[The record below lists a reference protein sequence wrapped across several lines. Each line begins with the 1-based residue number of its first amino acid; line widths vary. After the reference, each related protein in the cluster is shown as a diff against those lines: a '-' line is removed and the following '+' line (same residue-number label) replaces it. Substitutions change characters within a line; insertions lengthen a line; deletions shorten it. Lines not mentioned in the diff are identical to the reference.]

1 MKTRI
6 EFPYTANEIEH
17 LYIPMQDGTR
27 LAARL
32 WLPECD
38 DGILV
43 PAILEYLPYRKRDG
57 TAVRD
62 ALTHPWFAGHGY
74 ACLRVDMR
82 GNGESEGLMHDEYL
96 AQELADGLEVIQWLC
111 AQPWCSGKV
120 GMMGISWGGFN
131 SLQIAALQPAALKA
145 IITLCSTDDRY
156 SDDIH
161 YKGGNMLLEN
171 VGWAAT
177 MLNFSAAVPD
187 PLLVE
192 DWRERWLDR
201 LNNMPLLLETWLTH
215 QERNSYW
222 QHGSICEDYTAIKA
236 AVLAVGGW
244 GDAYKNTV
252 PRMMEN
258 LQCPRK
264 ALIGPWAHKYP
275 HFAVPEPAIGFLQEA
290 LRWWDYWL
298 KGIDNGIMDEP
309 KYTAYLQDAVAP
321 QSSYAKRSGDWVQME
336 SWTESK
342 VSSKTLYLNNASLSA
357 DKAGTPGIQ
366 KINSPLSTGSAGGEY
381 CAIWLGP
388 ESPTDQRRDDAH
400 SLCFTTSVLNEELAL
415 LGAPRIHLKLSSDQD
430 CGQICVRLNDVS
442 PTGEVTRITYGCLN
456 LQMRNSLE
464 HSEKLIANHVY
475 DVTLLLDDTGYKI
488 PAGHQLRVAISS
500 AYFPLI
506 WPTQKFASLT
516 LHGIDNFIELPQFT
530 GDKIPSPFE
539 LPEGAAPEPLEYLSP
554 SSNSRTVTENVA
566 NGEVCTTIE
575 DDFGHV
581 HFLNHGLKVH
591 QTCREQYRIK
601 PYDPQSA
608 IADISWYYQA
618 GRGSWQISVASKLKL
633 HCDADYFYI
642 EASQRASEGEEV
654 IHQREWQR
662 KIKREAV

>member
-6 EFPYTANEIEH
+6 EFPYIANEIEH
-17 LYIPMQDGTR
+17 LYISMQDGTR

-38 DGILV
+38 DGLLV

-74 ACLRVDMR
+74 ACIRVDMR

-96 AQELADGLEVIQWLC
+96 AQELADGLEVIDWLC
-111 AQPWCSGKV
+111 AQPWCSGNV

-131 SLQIAALQPAALKA
+131 SLQIAALQPKALKA

-187 PLLVE
+187 PLLVD

-201 LNNMPLLLETWLTH
+201 LNNMPLLLEKWLSH
-215 QERNSYW
+215 QTRDSYW

-264 ALIGPWAHKYP
+264 AVIGPWAHKYP
-275 HFAVPEPAIGFLQEA
+275 HFAVPDPAIGFLQEA

-298 KGIDNGIMDEP
+298 KDIDNAIMDEP
-309 KYTAYLQDAVAP
+309 KYTAYIQDAVAP
-321 QSSYAKRSGDWVQME
+321 QSSYAQRSGDWVQMN

-342 VSSKTLYLNNASLSA
+342 ASSKTLYLSNADLSA
-357 DKAGTPGIQ
+357 DKAKTPSTQ
-366 KINSPLSTGSAGGEY
+366 KINSPLSTGTAGGEY

-388 ESPTDQRRDDAH
+388 ESPIDQRRDDAH
-400 SLCFTTSVLNEELAL
+400 SLCFTSSVLSEELAL
-415 LGAPRIHLKLSSDQD
+415 LGAPRVHLKLSSDQD

-442 PTGEVTRITYGCLN
+442 PTGAVTRITYGCLN
-456 LQMRNSLE
+456 LQMSNSLE
-464 HSEKLIANHVY
+464 HPEKLIPNHVY
-475 DVTLLLDDTGYKI
+475 DITLLLDDTGYKV

-506 WPTQKFASLT
+506 WPTHKFTSLT
-516 LHGIDNFIELPQFT
+516 LHGVDNFIELPQFI
-530 GDKIPSPFE
+530 GEKIPSPFE
-539 LPEGAAPEPLEYLSP
+539 PPEGAAAEPLEYLSP
-554 SSNSRTVTENVA
+554 SSNSRTITEDVA
-566 NGEVCTTIE
+566 SGEVCTKIE
-575 DDFGHV
+575 DDFGHI

-591 QTCREQYRIK
+591 QTCHEEYRIK

-608 IADISWYYQA
+608 IADISWHYQA
-618 GRGSWQISVASKLKL
+618 GRGNWQVSVVSKLKL
-633 HCDADYFYI
+633 NCDADYFYI
-642 EASQRASEGEEV
+642 QASQQANEGEEV
-654 IHQREWQR
+654 VHQREWQR
-662 KIKREAV
+662 KIKRQSV